1 MAEYYQTI
9 RTNWR
14 GEGWKGVDK
23 IQCTRDHLHCNA
35 LYIQSENNAIKCL
48 LDKSVGPAEPSE
60 SPPSSPS
67 PTRCIL
73 FFFFFKALSFSV
85 SSGRPHTDTR
95 REYCI
100 KGRKT
105 CFCAGVVLC
114 RFLWVLCA
122 EIGIRRAWR
131 TKFEKKKNV

>member
-73 FFFFFKALSFSV
+73 FFFFSKLSPSPCLRGGHTRTLDANIALKGERRVSV
-85 SSGRPHTDTR
+85 P
-95 REYCI
+95 
-100 KGRKT
+100 
-105 CFCAGVVLC
+105 V
-114 RFLWVLCA
+114 
-122 EIGIRRAWR
+122 
-131 TKFEKKKNV
+131 